1 MTNLDTLIASIV
13 SRSASTMA
21 QEIAKAVRQNIAA
34 QIAGTPLAA
43 AKGPGPAPKATA
55 PAAPKAASSGK
66 GKRGRRSAKQVA
78 ADDAR
83 ILAYVKDHPGLT
95 SLKLQKQIA
104 MPSLFLAS
112 GLLRLR
118 EGNKVKAKGERSA
131 MTYSAG

>member
-1 MTNLDTLIASIV
+1 MANLDTLIASIV
-13 SRSASTMA
+13 SRSATAMA
-21 QEIAKAVRQNIAA
+21 QEIAQAVRQNIAA
-34 QIAGTPLAA
+34 QIAGMLPAA
-43 AKGPGPAPKATA
+43 PRGPGRPKGSGQAV
-55 PAAPKAASSGK
+55 PKAASASK

-78 ADDAR
+78 ADDAK
-83 ILAYVKDHPGLT
+83 ILAYIKDHPGMT

-131 MTYSAG
+131 MTYSAA

>member
-1 MTNLDTLIASIV
+1 MANLDTLIASIV
-13 SRSASTMA
+13 SRSAAAMA
-21 QEIAKAVRQNIAA
+21 QEIAQAVRQNIAA
-34 QIAGTPLAA
+34 QIAGMPVAVS
-43 AKGPGPAPKATA
+43 KSPGRPKVSA
-55 PAAPKAASSGK
+55 PAAPKAASASK

-78 ADDAR
+78 ADDAK
-83 ILAYVKDHPGLT
+83 ILTYIKEHPGMT